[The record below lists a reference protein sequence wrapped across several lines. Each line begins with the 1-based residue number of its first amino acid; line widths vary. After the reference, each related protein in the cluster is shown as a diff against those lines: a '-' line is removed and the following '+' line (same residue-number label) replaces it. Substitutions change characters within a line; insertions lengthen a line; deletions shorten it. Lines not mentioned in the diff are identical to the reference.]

1 VNRWGGK
8 EASVPDMATSSPD
21 TTLCPIGLVQR
32 ILGERWTLQILNEI
46 FTARGR
52 FDEMEAQLGV
62 TSIMLNERL
71 RKLVSE
77 GLVER
82 QLYNPRP
89 ARYEFVLTEKGR
101 ALFPVMAAIRDWG
114 ETWCKP
120 DQRDPALEYRHVVC
134 GEVAGYGPTCKGCGE
149 AFDSHSVSVEFL
161 PAYAAERALRQEAFR
176 ERRRR
181 QAPSEAPSKVSLGPS
196 PRPTLLRPA
205 AKMALAGSRLSIAGR
220 RLMVLSVD
228 RNLD

>member
-1 VNRWGGK
+1 
-8 EASVPDMATSSPD
+8 MATSSPD
-21 TTLCPIGLVQR
+21 TTLCPIALVQR

-71 RKLVSE
+71 RKLVTE

-101 ALFPVMAAIRDWG
+101 ALFPIMTAVRDWG

-120 DQRDPALEYRHVVC
+120 GQRDPALEYRHNAC
-134 GEVAGYGPTCKGCGE
+134 GEIAGYGPTCRGCGE

-161 PAYAAERALRQEAFR
+161 PAYAAERALRQEAFK
-176 ERRRR
+176 ERRHAKHPLKRPPK
-181 QAPSEAPSKVSLGPS
+181 AP
-196 PRPTLLRPA
+196 
-205 AKMALAGSRLSIAGR
+205 
-220 RLMVLSVD
+220 
-228 RNLD
+228 